1 MSTPLAE
8 IFNKLRKKNL
18 VFFELLFFIVYKQWL
33 ISICSLDMS

>member
-8 IFNKLRKKNL
+8 IFNKFPKKNL

-33 ISICSLDMS
+33 IWLFSLGMS